1 MHSKRSRQRVSLS
14 VIQGIRIDI
23 SVALFGNC
31 HIVLTGCKIQEKIK
45 SIVEELTD
53 ELILSIDVAVTQIIK

>member
-1 MHSKRSRQRVSLS
+1 MQPYTIFLHILLVFP
-14 VIQGIRIDI
+14 I
-23 SVALFGNC
+23 ALFGNC
-31 HIVLTGCKIQEKIK
+31 HIALTSCKIQEKIK